1 MSPGINV
8 SSQNKIKIVPLSFLF
23 LVVLFATISF
33 FINHPIPAS
42 IDSQH
47 SPNNLKHTEC
57 ELAASHCIYSVE
69 QVLIKANEDSARDK

>member
-8 SSQNKIKIVPLSFLF
+8 SSQNKIKIVPLSFIF

-33 FINHPIPAS
+33 FINHSSPAS

-47 SPNNLKHTEC
+47 SPNNLKHIESGLGAG
-57 ELAASHCIYSVE
+57 ECIYSAE
-69 QVLIKANEDSARDK
+69 QVLIKAK